1 MRYTELGK
9 TGMKISQLGFG
20 ASSLGSVFHETK
32 LNESI
37 SAVEAA
43 IEGGINFIDVSPYY
57 GYYKAETVLGQALK
71 NIPRDKYYLSTK
83 VGRYGEDGHNTWDYS
98 AERVTRSVYESM
110 ERLGIDFIDLINV
123 HDIEFQAALP
133 GGLQKVVDETL
144 PALFALKEKGLVG
157 HVGITD
163 LQLKNLKW
171 VVEQAPLS
179 PPEGGTIDPT
189 SRKTIV
195 APSGAEGG
203 AWRTSIVESI
213 LNFCHFCL
221 CDDALADEL
230 DFFEQ
235 HGVGVVNA
243 SPLSMGLLSQR
254 GVPAWH
260 PAPKP
265 LVEAC
270 ARAAAF
276 CNEKGYPIERLAM
289 QYSVSNPR
297 IASTL
302 FSSANPQNVKRNIQ
316 WANEEPD
323 WQLVQ
328 QVKDIIGDQQRV
340 TWSNT

>member
-9 TGMKISQLGFG
+9 TGMKISNLSFG
-20 ASSLGSVFHETK
+20 ASSLGSVFRDT
-32 LNESI
+32 NEKESFE
-37 SAVEAA
+37 AVEAA
-43 IEGGINFIDVSPYY
+43 VDGGINFIDVSPYY
-57 GYYKAETVLGQALK
+57 GHYKAETVLGKALR
-71 NIPRDKYYLSTK
+71 NIPRDKYFLSTK
-83 VGRYGEDGHNTWDYS
+83 VGRYGKDGVNTWDYS
-98 AERVTRSVYESM
+98 ARRVTDSAYESM

-144 PALFALKEKGLVG
+144 PALFELRDKGVVG

-163 LQLKNLKW
+163 LQLENLKW
-171 VVEQAPLS
+171 VVERCD
-179 PPEGGTIDPT
+179 G
-189 SRKTIV
+189 
-195 APSGAEGG
+195 
-203 AWRTSIVESI
+203 VESI
-213 LNFCHFCL
+213 LNFCHYTL
-221 CDDALADEL
+221 NDDALTDYL

-235 HGVGVVNA
+235 HGVGIINA

-260 PAPKP
+260 PAPKA

-270 ARAAAF
+270 QKAAEHCKA
-276 CNEKGYPIERLAM
+276 KGYPIEKLAV

-302 FSSANPQNVKRNIQ
+302 FSSANPDNVRRNIL

-323 WQLVQ
+323 WDLVKE
-328 QVKDIIGDQQRV
+328 VKDIIGDQQRV
-340 TWSNT
+340 TWANS